1 MLCMDVSWTI
11 KMVKC
16 KIIDVFKQWCWRRPL
31 RVPWIARR
39 RNQSILKEINPVG
52 RTGAEA
58 PILWPPNAKS

>member
-1 MLCMDVSWTI
+1 
-11 KMVKC
+11 MVKC
-16 KIIDVFKQWCWRRPL
+16 KIIDVFKQWYWRRPL

-58 PILWPPNAKS
+58 PTLWPPNAKS